1 MPNPRVLLVDDDPLL
16 RELLAATLEQDGFEV
31 IKASDVNE
39 ALRHI
44 ASNSFDVLV
53 SDLHM
58 PGAADGLTVISAMRH
73 ANPQTVTILFSAF
86 PQMDIA
92 VKTILAQTDQILVK
106 PSGIGTLAKAIRARL
121 AHDFLHTKPMESV
134 ATILERSIEKTIEAW
149 YARVE
154 QDDGLM
160 TLPLSREERTG
171 YIPHVLTDVVHRL
184 RSDRSLGDKNIVS
197 TAAHHHGLLRREQGY
212 SAAMMVD
219 ESRAL
224 QVSIFETLNNN
235 ADFID
240 FSLLLKNVMAIADE
254 VDSQLSQAMMSYR
267 DESFLD
273 SLPV

>member
-1 MPNPRVLLVDDDPLL
+1 MPRPRVLLVDDDPDI
-16 RELLAATLEQDGFEV
+16 RELLIVKLGQDGFDVTE
-31 IKASDVNE
+31 ACDVNE

-73 ANPQTVTILFSAF
+73 ANPETVTILFSAF

-106 PSGIGTLAKAIRARL
+106 PSGISTLSKTIRARL
-121 AHDFLHTKPMESV
+121 AQDFFYAKPMESV
-134 ATILERSIEKTIEAW
+134 ATILERSIGKTVDAW

-154 QDDGLM
+154 QDEGLM
-160 TLPLSREERTG
+160 NLSLSREEREG
-171 YIPHVLTDVVHRL
+171 YIPHVLKDVVLRL
-184 RSDRSLGDKNIVS
+184 RSDRSLGDKDIIS
-197 TAAHHHGLLRREQGY
+197 TAAHRHGLLRREQGY

-224 QVSIFETLNNN
+224 QVSIFETLNKN
-235 ADFID
+235 AEYID

-254 VDSQLSQAMMSYR
+254 VDSQLSQAVMSYR
-267 DESFLD
+267 NESVLD
-273 SLPV
+273 SLPA

>member
-1 MPNPRVLLVDDDPLL
+1 MPRPRVLLVDDDPDI
-16 RELLAATLEQDGFEV
+16 RELLIVKLGQDGFDVTE
-31 IKASDVNE
+31 ACDVNE

-73 ANPQTVTILFSAF
+73 ANPETVTILFSAF

-106 PSGIGTLAKAIRARL
+106 PSGISTLSKTIRARL
-121 AHDFLHTKPMESV
+121 AQDFFYAKPMESV
-134 ATILERSIEKTIEAW
+134 ATILERSIGKTVDAW

-154 QDDGLM
+154 QDEGLM
-160 TLPLSREERTG
+160 NLSLSREEREG
-171 YIPHVLTDVVHRL
+171 YIPHVLKDVVLRL
-184 RSDRSLGDKNIVS
+184 RSDRSLGDKDIIS
-197 TAAHHHGLLRREQGY
+197 TAAHRHGLLRREQGY

-224 QVSIFETLNNN
+224 QVSIFETLNKN
-235 ADFID
+235 AEFID
-240 FSLLLKNVMAIADE
+240 FSLLLKNIMAIADE

-267 DESFLD
+267 AESVLD
-273 SLPV
+273 SQPV

>member
-1 MPNPRVLLVDDDPLL
+1 MPRPRVLLVDDDPDI
-16 RELLAATLEQDGFEV
+16 RELLIVKLGQDGFDVTE
-31 IKASDVNE
+31 ACDVNE

-73 ANPQTVTILFSAF
+73 ANPETVTILFSAF

-106 PSGIGTLAKAIRARL
+106 PSGISTLSKTIRARL
-121 AHDFLHTKPMESV
+121 AQDFFYAKPMESV
-134 ATILERSIEKTIEAW
+134 ATILERSIGKTVDAW

-154 QDDGLM
+154 QDEGLM
-160 TLPLSREERTG
+160 NLSLSREEREG
-171 YIPHVLTDVVHRL
+171 YIPHVLKDVVLRL
-184 RSDRSLGDKNIVS
+184 RSDRSLGDKDIIS
-197 TAAHHHGLLRREQGY
+197 TAAHRHGLLRREQGY

-224 QVSIFETLNNN
+224 QVSIFETLNKN
-235 ADFID
+235 AEFID
-240 FSLLLKNVMAIADE
+240 FSLLLKNIMAIADE

-267 DESFLD
+267 AESVLD

>member
-1 MPNPRVLLVDDDPLL
+1 MPKPRILLVDDDRDL
-16 RELLAATLEQDGFEV
+16 RELLVATLEQDGFEV
-31 IKASDVNE
+31 TEAGDVNE

-44 ASNSFDVLV
+44 ASNSFDALV

-73 ANPQTVTILFSAF
+73 ANPKTVTILFSAF

-106 PSGIGTLAKAIRARL
+106 PSGIRTLATTIRARL
-121 AHDFLHTKPMESV
+121 ANDFFQAKPMESV
-134 ATILERSIEKTIEAW
+134 ATILERSIEKTMEAW

-154 QDDGLM
+154 QDKELM

-171 YIPHVLTDVVHRL
+171 YIPHILTDVVHRL
-184 RSDRSLGDKNIVS
+184 RSDRPLGDKNIVS
-197 TAAHHHGLLRREQGY
+197 KAAHHHGLLRREQGY
-212 SAAMMVD
+212 SAAMMVN

-224 QVSIFETLNNN
+224 QVSIFETLNKN
-235 ADFID
+235 AEYID

-254 VDSQLSQAMMSYR
+254 VDSQLSQAVMSYR
-267 DESFLD
+267 NESVLD
-273 SLPV
+273 SLPA

>member
-16 RELLAATLEQDGFEV
+16 RELLVATLEQDGFEV
-31 IKASDVNE
+31 IEASDVNE

-106 PSGIGTLAKAIRARL
+106 PSVIGTLAKAIRARL

-224 QVSIFETLNNN
+224 QVSLFETLNNN

-267 DESFLD
+267 AESVLD
-273 SLPV
+273 SPPV